1 MLDKWP
7 DMVSCVRSHGRL
19 RWGEQMPKTILVV
32 EDNAMN
38 MKLFCE
44 ILEGMGVTSLCAP
57 DGQTGLDLALN
68 QRPDLILLDMQ
79 LPDISGLDVAQIIKA
94 NSDIKHIPIIAVTA
108 SVMKGDEERIM
119 ASGCDVYVSKPVQ
132 IAEFM
137 RVIRQVLD
145 NPPGAPAAKI

>member
-1 MLDKWP
+1 MPPVGAGTL
-7 DMVSCVRSHGRL
+7 
-19 RWGEQMPKTILVV
+19 GEGMSKTILVV

-57 DGQTGLDLALN
+57 DGKTGLELAADR
-68 QRPDLILLDMQ
+68 RPDLILLDMQ
-79 LPDISGLDVAQIIKA
+79 LPDISGLDIAQAIKA
-94 NSDIKHIPIIAVTA
+94 DDDLKHIPIIAVTA

-137 RVIRQVLD
+137 RVIRQTLD
-145 NPPGAPAAKI
+145 NPPAAKA